1 MVIGLALVG
10 TPVAAYATEPTATQP
25 TSSTTAATTSAQAEA
40 QQSNAQTETVIGSAD
55 EEQATAQEG
64 AAPTAPTAVNNAT
77 ITSDLTPCVASDASG
92 STTVDGTA
100 SASQAGTESTTTDP
114 SPADDAATSSDTSQ
128 SEASPSVTTDVD
140 VYGKGHQTAS
150 DGQVAGSA
158 GAGEKIDSL
167 TLHVASPD
175 GTSYSDADV
184 EYRAHVE
191 GTGWDARWTSG
202 GNAVGTAGS
211 GKRIEAL
218 QIRLREGSD
227 LAKDW
232 QLWARA
238 YVQNHGWLAP
248 WLARLDEHRPGG
260 LHGPGVAPRGARAA
274 PVADWRTGPH
284 RRLLRRLRLHQ
295 RRVLYRRHAGAGP
308 GAPRAGESASRPS
321 RSA

>member
-1 MVIGLALVG
+1 MYFASGRSAKIAVVIGLALVG

-40 QQSNAQTETVIGSAD
+40 EQSNAQTETVIGSAD

-77 ITSDLTPCVASDASG
+77 ITSDLTPGVASDASG

-100 SASQAGTESTTTDP
+100 SASQAGTESTTADP

-227 LAKDW
+227 LAK
-232 QLWARA
+232 
-238 YVQNHGWLAP
+238 VHS
-248 WLARLDEHRPGG
+248 
-260 LHGPGVAPRGARAA
+260 VK
-274 PVADWRTGPH
+274 
-284 RRLLRRLRLHQ
+284 
-295 RRVLYRRHAGAGP
+295 
-308 GAPRAGESASRPS
+308 
-321 RSA
+321 